1 MATSKDYRGRN
12 EIITQILQAISASG
26 SKGIPRTL
34 IMYKAFLSYIQ
45 LKEYLSVLVENGL
58 IERFPQQK
66 NVSSN
71 GNGNGNGSGG
81 GGNSIGNG
89 NEKAVYRITERG
101 QRFLCI
107 SQEIESLIG
116 IKREHKDLTI
126 KPDAISKL

>member
-26 SKGIPRTL
+26 SKGIPKTMV
-34 IMYKAFLSYIQ
+34 MYKSSLSYIQ
-45 LKEYLSVLVENGL
+45 LKEYLSVLIENGL

-81 GGNSIGNG
+81 GDNIGSS

-116 IKREHKDLTI
+116 IK
-126 KPDAISKL
+126 